1 MFGLGRSVKN
11 AVNKMYHN
19 IITDTEGREATFMK
33 KKKNVLR
40 KEEKKIRFPL

>member
-33 KKKNVLR
+33 KKMFLGGR
-40 KEEKKIRFPL
+40 KKKK

>member
-33 KKKNVLR
+33 KKKMFLGR
-40 KEEKKIRFPL
+40 KKKT

>member
-33 KKKNVLR
+33 KKKFLGR
-40 KEEKKIRFPL
+40 KKKK